1 MDRRGSPPRARGCCR
16 QQGRADGT
24 GGGGRAEEEEEDEEE
39 EEMEEEDFS
48 LLRVAEL
55 KQRLSALGLPT
66 DGKKAVLVERM
77 QTRPLT
83 ASRKGNKA

>member
-1 MDRRGSPPRARGCCR
+1 MVV
-16 QQGRADGT
+16 
-24 GGGGRAEEEEEDEEE
+24 EEEEDEEE
-39 EEMEEEDFS
+39 VVVDFS
-48 LLRVAEL
+48 KLKVAEL

>member
-1 MDRRGSPPRARGCCR
+1 MRA
-16 QQGRADGT
+16 A
-24 GGGGRAEEEEEDEEE
+24 
-39 EEMEEEDFS
+39 
-48 LLRVAEL
+48 LLKSCLLYSKLKVAEL

>member
-1 MDRRGSPPRARGCCR
+1 MTLSRFVVLSVSLTRKV
-16 QQGRADGT
+16 
-24 GGGGRAEEEEEDEEE
+24 
-39 EEMEEEDFS
+39 S
-48 LLRVAEL
+48 LLQKVAEL

>member
-1 MDRRGSPPRARGCCR
+1 MLSISLTQKVSLFYELLSRFVVLSVSLTRKASPL
-16 QQGRADGT
+16 QK
-24 GGGGRAEEEEEDEEE
+24 
-39 EEMEEEDFS
+39 
-48 LLRVAEL
+48 VAEL